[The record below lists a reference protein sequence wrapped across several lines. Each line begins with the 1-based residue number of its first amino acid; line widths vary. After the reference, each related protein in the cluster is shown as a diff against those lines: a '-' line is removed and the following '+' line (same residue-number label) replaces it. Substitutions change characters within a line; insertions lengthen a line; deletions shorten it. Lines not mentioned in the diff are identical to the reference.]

1 MKLIGA
7 GVVTE
12 DYSEGWTQMRPW
24 GMGELNFWKGSRRNK
39 GQFIQKQ
46 IQEKSKVATMVTAED
61 AS

>member
-1 MKLIGA
+1 
-7 GVVTE
+7 
-12 DYSEGWTQMRPW
+12 MRPW

-46 IQEKSKVATMVTAED
+46 IHEKSKVATMVTAED